1 MNQKQIEM
9 SNDISSRI
17 NQICDEFG
25 NVEYLSSS
33 LGSLRTQIDE
43 FLHTFEKPSRLFPI
57 LQGGG
62 VGIDWEMVLP
72 HAGQAYRNHSQE
84 LDRLAER
91 GGLSWLELWFVMHD
105 RDFDFGTKMTESE
118 ARDDILK
125 TCKLY
130 RVVRK

>member
-1 MNQKQIEM
+1 MTQKQIDM
-9 SNDISSRI
+9 SNDISTRI
-17 NQICDEFG
+17 NQICDEYG

-33 LGSLRTQIDE
+33 LGSLRDQIEE
-43 FLHTFEKPSRLFPI
+43 FLHTFEKPSKLFPI

-62 VGIDWEMVLP
+62 VGIDWELVMP
-72 HAGQAYRNHSQE
+72 HAGQAYCNHGQD

-91 GGLSWLELWFVMHD
+91 GGLSWSELWFVMHD
-105 RDFDFGTKMTESE
+105 LRFDYNTKMTEAE

-130 RVVRK
+130 RVVRR